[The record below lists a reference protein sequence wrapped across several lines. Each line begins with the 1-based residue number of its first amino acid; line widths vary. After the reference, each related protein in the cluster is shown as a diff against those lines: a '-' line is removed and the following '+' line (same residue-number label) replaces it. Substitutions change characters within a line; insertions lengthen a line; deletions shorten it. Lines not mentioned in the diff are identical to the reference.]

1 MDTLYYSNHCK
12 HCQHILQFLV
22 KGNLSNQLNF
32 ICIDK
37 RVKDPKNNQT
47 YIVLENGSKVVMP
60 PNIQRVPSLLL
71 TKQNYR
77 ILLGEEILKHFHPAI
92 EKQMQKIPNYQG
104 EPVGV
109 GDGLMSSSRGMN
121 IVSEPFTY
129 YNLTPDELSAK
140 GTGNRRQMF
149 NYVSADHDILTIPTP
164 PDTYQPDKV
173 GGSVTLDTLQQKRI
187 DDIQPTKGFVPKL

>member
-22 KGNLSNQLNF
+22 KGNLANQLNF

-37 RVKDPKNNQT
+37 RVQDPKTQQIN
-47 YIVLENGSKVVMP
+47 IILENGSTVLMP

-71 TKQNYR
+71 TRQNYR
-77 ILLGEEILKHFHPAI
+77 IILGEEILKYFHPVI

-109 GDGLMSSSRGMN
+109 GDGLMSGRGMN
-121 IVSEPFTY
+121 IISESFTD
-129 YNLTPDELSAK
+129 YNLSPEELSAK
-140 GTGNRRQMF
+140 GNGGRRQMH
-149 NYVSADHDILTIPTP
+149 NYVSANHDILTIPTP
-164 PDTYQPDKV
+164 PDTYQPDKI
-173 GGSVTLDTLQQKRI
+173 GGSVTLDKLQQKRI
-187 DDIQPTKGFVPKL
+187 DDIQTTKGFVPKL

>member
-12 HCQHILQFLV
+12 HSQHVLQFLV
-22 KGNLSNQLNF
+22 KGNLANQLNF

-37 RVKDPKNNQT
+37 RVKDPNNNQT
-47 YIVLENGSKVVMP
+47 YIVLENGSKVLMP
-60 PNIQRVPSLLL
+60 PNIQSVPSLLL
-71 TKQNYR
+71 AKQNYR
-77 ILLGEEILKHFHPAI
+77 ILLGEDILKHFHPAI

-109 GDGLMSSSRGMN
+109 GDGLMTSSRGSH

-140 GTGNRRQMF
+140 GTGSRRQMF

-173 GGSVTLDTLQQKRI
+173 DGSVTLDKLQQKRI
-187 DDIQPTKGFVPKL
+187 DDIQPSKGFVPKI